1 MESTHPLAEMPVY
14 HNIPMWNDDKVIAI
28 CDNAVLRL
36 DGSGRVDA
44 EICKEGFKCSTNA
57 ISASREA
64 ICIATND
71 KAKLAFVYETDS
83 YKVSVPE
90 LITALAFSRDGEILY
105 AGSNTGRLYIW
116 QHRIGLLVKS
126 SQVFFNSITDA
137 KVDFSNSS
145 LLLSSQNGDLALFNL
160 VELFSEDTKGT
171 LYLGHS
177 TTVISV
183 ANLMHG
189 PHAGHISFVS
199 ISQDRNIRF
208 WHQKKRTAT
217 ESFFLE
223 YSPLSLVVSRDATR
237 LFIPCEMGH
246 ILVVPLSDFK
256 GNFLLSGHMGSVTGC
271 VETKNLI
278 TCALDGIRVWD
289 VDTRLCISHY
299 SNIGPR
305 VTKLINDVHLLSGLR
320 FIALKNLASDDSLTN
335 VVLK

>member
-1 MESTHPLAEMPVY
+1 
-14 HNIPMWNDDKVIAI
+14 MWNDDKVIAI

-90 LITALAFSRDGEILY
+90 LDPTLEGYTFGK
-105 AGSNTGRLYIW
+105 
-116 QHRIGLLVKS
+116 IGLLVKS

-256 GNFLLSGHMGSVTGC
+256 GNFLLSGHMWV
-271 VETKNLI
+271 
-278 TCALDGIRVWD
+278 
-289 VDTRLCISHY
+289 
-299 SNIGPR
+299 
-305 VTKLINDVHLLSGLR
+305 
-320 FIALKNLASDDSLTN
+320 
-335 VVLK
+335 